1 MAKLSKEAIALLEDA
16 ECSEI
21 ADDYIVIG
29 NIGVTVLL
37 SNRAVADLNRQAR
50 ARADDRREAGEP
62 A

>member
-1 MAKLSKEAIALLEDA
+1 MAKLTKDAIALLEDA

-37 SNRAVADLNRQAR
+37 SHRAVADLNRQAR
-50 ARADDRREAGEP
+50 ARADARRDGGEP

>member
-1 MAKLSKEAIALLEDA
+1 MTARLSEAARDLLEDA

-37 SNRAVADLNRQAR
+37 SNRAVVDINRQAVER
-50 ARADDRREAGEP
+50 KKDD
-62 A
+62 